1 MSKQETAPRS
11 SSVYSSPSGVRIDVP
26 MVETLEHKISSKT
39 QQRIEFDSEA
49 ALKII
54 AKERKAMRI
63 RKWIVGTAAV
73 LLPLL
78 IMSAGVYNRRS
89 CTAHMLMNAQ

>member
-1 MSKQETAPRS
+1 MMDTAGYKISPKKQE
-11 SSVYSSPSGVRIDVP
+11 RID
-26 MVETLEHKISSKT
+26 
-39 QQRIEFDSEA
+39 FDSEA

-73 LLPLL
+73 LLPML
-78 IMSAGVYNRRS
+78 IMSAGVYRGDPENCLLMMHSHYATDGPYRAKHRRS
-89 CTAHMLMNAQ
+89 RY